1 MALHFAC
8 RWDGE
13 MSIMTEKKM
22 KGHVC
27 LYESARPDS
36 CARCQAEREVED
48 GHHRRLLG
56 SASKGEFCQVIPLYR
71 YGTGSIRVV
80 YSCFII

>member
-1 MALHFAC
+1 MALPFAC

-36 CARCQAEREVED
+36 CARCQVEREVED

-71 YGTGSIRVV
+71 YGT
-80 YSCFII
+80 